1 MDEMSVHVVIADV
14 RPSDRPHASSA
25 VNVPSEAGLARFRAA
40 ALSECCRFVKRP
52 HASRSVAING
62 CRALNEGVKAKP
74 GTRARRWATW
84 NHRSKDS
91 GTESSSD
98 RVNWGTS
105 GSLAADG
112 ISTQTGGEGQKLG
125 CGHSKPR
132 GWRTE
137 QPLAEP
143 RATGRVCGVRSQ
155 SCRLDAS
162 PTTELTRLGQ
172 IATVSA
178 SKRPLRRRRVH
189 LTACLK
195 PYWGKPAVRS
205 FRGGRGNDMQGL
217 MAICHTKPERA
228 DTPEVIGLNM
238 SRLCSTRLLSCK
250 KSPRIREYIES
261 RAVGRVDGRL
271 GRSPAPLPAHHKL
284 LNPDHL

>member
-14 RPSDRPHASSA
+14 RQSDLPHASSA
-25 VNVPSEAGLARFRAA
+25 VNVPSEAGLARSRAA
-40 ALSECCRFVKRP
+40 ALSECCRFVKRS
-52 HASRSVAING
+52 HATRSVANNG
-62 CRALNEGVKAKP
+62 CRALNEGAKAKP
-74 GTRARRWATW
+74 GSQARWMATW

-105 GSLAADG
+105 GSPAADG
-112 ISTQTGGEGQKLG
+112 IRIQTGGEDQKLG

-143 RATGRVCGVRSQ
+143 RATGQVCGVRSQ
-155 SCRLDAS
+155 ACRLDAS

-172 IATVSA
+172 IATVIA
-178 SKRPLRRRRVH
+178 SKPPLRWRRVQ

-195 PYWGKPAVRS
+195 PYWGKPAVRN
-205 FRGGRGNDMQGL
+205 FRGGRGNAMQGL
-217 MAICHTKPERA
+217 MTICHTKPERA
-228 DTPEVIGLNM
+228 DTLEVIGLNM
-238 SRLCSTRLLSCK
+238 SRLCSTRLLLFNS
-250 KSPRIREYIES
+250 SS
-261 RAVGRVDGRL
+261 RMLQPVKTIADRRRDGGLLEQRDDGMEQAV
-271 GRSPAPLPAHHKL
+271 
-284 LNPDHL
+284 